1 MRKIWILLLLPFAAA
16 AQEGKP
22 FTLSGDLQLKKPV
35 EWVYI
40 QYSNGENY
48 VRDSVQPK
56 GGKFSYKGTIAEPTT
71 ASLRLAYAKAAGDA
85 RAKADG
91 LMLYLDAGN
100 MAIQVKDTVSNLVVK
115 GSPAHADYEILAKAQ
130 KPFRDEMNKLYT
142 EWVQLGK
149 EGNKEGQQKIID
161 KREALNAEMME
172 KANKTFIQAHPASP
186 VAVYALSQYAGYDIN
201 ADKAEPVYQLL
212 SDKVKGLPSAVA
224 FSEQLEIAKKTGV
237 GKMAMD
243 FSQTDTSGKMVSLSD
258 FKGKYV
264 LVDFWA
270 SWCGPCRAENPNV
283 VAVFNQ
289 YKDKGFTVLGVSL
302 DQPTAR
308 AKWMKAIYDDKL
320 TWTHV
325 SDLQFWNN
333 AVAQQ
338 YGIKAIPMN
347 LLIDPQGKIIAK
359 NIRGEEL
366 GTTVEKAVNGKLL

>member
-1 MRKIWILLLLPFAAA
+1 MRKLMILALLPFAAA
-16 AQEGKP
+16 AQDAKP
-22 FTLSGDLQLKKPV
+22 FTLTGDLQLKKPV

-40 QYSNGENY
+40 QYSDGENY

-56 GGKFSYKGTIAEPTT
+56 EGKFNYKGIIVEPTG
-71 ASLRLAYAKAAGDA
+71 ASLRLAYAKAAGDD
-85 RAKADG
+85 RPKADG
-91 LMLYLDAGN
+91 LMLFLDAGN
-100 MAIQVKDTVSNLVVK
+100 IDVKIKDTVTNLVVK
-115 GSPAHADYEILAKAQ
+115 GSPAHTDFEALTKAQ
-130 KPFRDEMNKLYT
+130 KPYRDEINKLYT

-149 EGNKEGQQKIID
+149 DGNKEGQQKIIE
-161 KREALNAEMME
+161 KREALNTEMME
-172 KANKTFIQAHPASP
+172 KANKTFIQSHPGSP
-186 VAVYALSQYAGYDIN
+186 VAMYALSQYAGYDID
-201 ADKAEPVYQLL
+201 AEKAEPVYNLL
-212 SDKVKGLPSAVA
+212 SDKVKALPSAIA
-224 FSEQLEIAKKTGV
+224 FTEQLEIAKKTGV
-237 GKMAMD
+237 GKMAME
-243 FSQTDTSGKMVSLSD
+243 FSQADTSGKMVSLSD

-283 VAVFNQ
+283 VNVFNQ

-302 DQPTAR
+302 DRPNAR
-308 AKWMKAIYDDKL
+308 EKWMKAIYDDKL

-366 GTTVEKAVNGKLL
+366 GTTVEKAVSGKTL

>member
-1 MRKIWILLLLPFAAA
+1 MKPFLMLLLLPWAAA
-16 AQEGKP
+16 AQQSRP
-22 FTLSGDLQLKKPV
+22 FKLSGDLQMKKPV
-35 EWVYI
+35 QWVHI
-40 QYSNGENY
+40 QYNNGENY

-56 GGKFSYKGTIAEPTT
+56 NGKFSYNGTLAEPTT
-71 ASLRLAYAKAAGDA
+71 ASVRLAYAPMANAP
-85 RAKADG
+85 AKTDG
-91 LMLYLDAGN
+91 MILYLDAGQ
-100 MAIQVKDTVSNLVVK
+100 IDIKVKDTVANLVVK
-115 GSPAHADYEILAKAQ
+115 GSAPHTDFEALTKAQ
-130 KPFRDEMNKLYT
+130 KPYRDQINELYN
-142 EWVQLGK
+142 EWVRLGK
-149 EGNKEGQQKIID
+149 EEDKEGQEKIIQ
-161 KREALNAEMME
+161 KREAINAEMME
-172 KANKTFIQAHPASP
+172 KANKAFIQTHPSSP
-186 VAVYALSQYAGYDIN
+186 VAFYALSQYAGYDID
-201 ADKAEPVYQLL
+201 AEKVEPVYQLL
-212 SDKVKGLPSAVA
+212 ADNVKALPSAIE
-224 FSEQLEIAKKTGV
+224 FTERLEIAKKTGI

-243 FSQTDTSGKMVSLSD
+243 FSQTDTSGKLVSLSD

-283 VAVFNQ
+283 VNVFNQ

-302 DQPTAR
+302 DRPKAR
-308 AKWMKAIYDDKL
+308 DKWLQAIYDDNL

-338 YGIKAIPMN
+338 YGIRAIPMN